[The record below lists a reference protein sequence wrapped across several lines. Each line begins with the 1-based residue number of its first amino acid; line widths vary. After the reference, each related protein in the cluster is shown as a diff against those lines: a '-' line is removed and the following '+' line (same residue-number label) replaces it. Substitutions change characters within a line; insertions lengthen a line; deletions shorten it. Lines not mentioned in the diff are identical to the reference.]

1 MDINEL
7 MKKMNEVMDNLDF
20 VSARKIM
27 EENMEL
33 INENRHLLRSNARSL
48 LQILKDNTEPHIKP
62 LNRIEM
68 SVVHAINAYASK
80 FDVRGLRMSIKSN
93 SDLLMRK
100 DIKQY
105 LNEDAKTL
113 LIGMKAIHID
123 E

>member
-27 EENMEL
+27 EENMKI

-62 LNRIEM
+62 LNRNEM

-93 SDLLMRK
+93 SVLLMRK